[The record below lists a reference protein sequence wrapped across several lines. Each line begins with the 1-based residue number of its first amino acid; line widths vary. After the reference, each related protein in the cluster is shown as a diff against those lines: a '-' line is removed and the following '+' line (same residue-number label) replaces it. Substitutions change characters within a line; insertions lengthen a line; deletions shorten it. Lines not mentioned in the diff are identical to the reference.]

1 MPLPTFAAIS
11 DNWFYLRLPRGVSLE
26 AHEAEPGHDDRVE
39 TARVLRLFREHL
51 NDTTALFGLH
61 DLPLTI
67 EGLRLLDPFLTPAF
81 FRELLGRSDPDDPNN
96 LFKLT
101 ISELAVYLGDVAA
114 DQLGGVWQLAR
125 MPNYHESVVVAEN
138 YEYCVWN
145 PVMRRASADQAH
157 HTLVASYEAFAA
169 AVLTRRQ

>member
-1 MPLPTFAAIS
+1 MNLPTFAAIS
-11 DNWFYLRLPRGVSLE
+11 DEWFYLRLPRGVSLE

-51 NDTTALFGLH
+51 NDTTALFGLR

-67 EGLRLLDPFLTPAF
+67 EGLQHLDPCLTPAF
-81 FRELLGRSDPDDPNN
+81 FGELLGGSDPDDPNN

-101 ISELAVYLGDVAA
+101 LSELAVYLGDVVA
-114 DQLGGVWQLAR
+114 DQLGGVWRLAR
-125 MPNYHESVVVAEN
+125 MPNYHESVVVVEN

-145 PVMRRASADQAH
+145 PVMRRASSDQAH
-157 HTLVASYEAFAA
+157 SSLVASYETFAS
-169 AVLTRRQ
+169 AVRARRQ